1 MNRMNSTVPV
11 PKVSARKEE
20 EEEEEAWVL
29 PLGRAAALLEVRR
42 GAHHAAP

>member
-1 MNRMNSTVPV
+1 MNNRYGTGTKSL
-11 PKVSARKEE
+11 SEGEE

>member
-1 MNRMNSTVPV
+1 MNSTVPV
-11 PKVSARKEE
+11 PKVSAREEEE